1 MEPREVKKAFEF
13 IEILQR
19 SEKPRK
25 QGLVMMLDKGLG
37 LNLAKDMTA
46 AAQFIDIVKLGWAT
60 PRLFSEAFIQEKVK
74 LYRDHGIIV
83 GNGGTLLEIA
93 YQQGKVD
100 QFLMYCRK
108 LGLELIEVSNG
119 VVPINAS
126 EKAGIIRKACSM
138 GFSVISEIGKKEPA
152 EDRRLSL
159 PDRVTEARRDLD
171 AGAQYVIIEARES
184 GKNLGVYDESGGLKE
199 DMARYL
205 AEEIGIENIMFEA
218 PAKSQQAELILLFG
232 RDVNLG
238 NIRPEDVTSLE
249 TLRRG
254 IRGDTFGKV
263 PHSDRTWPVS

>member
-1 MEPREVKKAFEF
+1 MEPTDNNKAFDF
-13 IEILQR
+13 IDILPR
-19 SEKPRK
+19 SEKPRR

-37 LNLAKDMTA
+37 IHFAQDMATA
-46 AAQFIDIVKLGWAT
+46 AQYIDIVKLGWAT
-60 PRLFSEAFIQEKVK
+60 PRLFPEAFIREKIR
-74 LYRDHGIIV
+74 LYRDSGIMV

-93 YQQGKVD
+93 YQQGKVE
-100 QFLMYCRK
+100 QFLGYCRK
-108 LGLELIEVSNG
+108 IGLELIEVSNG
-119 VVPINAS
+119 VVPISPAD
-126 EKAGIIRKACSM
+126 KTGIIGKACSM

-159 PDRVTEARRDLD
+159 PDRVAEARRDLD
-171 AGAQYVIIEARES
+171 AGAQYVIIEARE
-184 GKNLGVYDESGGLKE
+184 GGRNLGVYDESGGLKE

-218 PAKSQQAELILLFG
+218 PEKSQQAELILLFG

-263 PHSDRTWPVS
+263 PHSDRPWPVS